1 MWVLIAKEEESC
13 SDGFWLGILKNL
25 LVTIEHGTSGIGNN
39 LGKPSVRAL
48 IRAST
53 GQFQLT
59 MAGDTTR
66 RLKPGEKRVRKDE
79 AFHARKKS
87 RTAPTVLPGKVDFQ
101 DEALQLEEKI
111 LESRTNYNSIHT
123 LLEYLQREDGVEQER
138 VIAAVALCRVFC
150 RLMARGS
157 LGKLQEGSGNEVT
170 IMQWLRERLHDY
182 EQELLR
188 VLRSQ
193 EFGAQST
200 ALTVLMRLVKEKA
213 SHLNQSVDTSWQ
225 DGLFGQLVRTF
236 IEDEIAEET
245 RTEFVDKYVAKYED
259 VRFYTFACLAYVPE
273 PP

>member
-1 MWVLIAKEEESC
+1 
-13 SDGFWLGILKNL
+13 
-25 LVTIEHGTSGIGNN
+25 
-39 LGKPSVRAL
+39 
-48 IRAST
+48 
-53 GQFQLT
+53 
-59 MAGDTTR
+59 MARDTTR

-87 RTAPTVLPGKVDFQ
+87 RTAPTVLPGKVGFQ

-157 LGKLQEGSGNEVT
+157 LGKLQEGSANEVT

-193 EFGAQST
+193 EVGAQST

-225 DGLFGQLVRTF
+225 DGLFGQLIRTF

-259 VRFYTFACLAYVPE
+259 VRFYTFACLAYVPK